1 MSQNAASMEP
11 MESKVAPFAATPD
24 PTFGRSAPNPQ
35 QGGASQPVP
44 AVTGS
49 DSVDLR
55 LIIEED
61 KASGTYVYKTVN
73 RVTGE
78 VVLQLPREEIL
89 KMREESEYVA
99 GVVVSTKA

>member
-1 MSQNAASMEP
+1 MAN
-11 MESKVAPFAATPD
+11 KVAPFAATPD
-24 PTFGRSAPNPQ
+24 PTFGRHSSNPHTDGGPAP
-35 QGGASQPVP
+35 AP
-44 AVTGS
+44 AGRNA
-49 DSVDLR
+49 DPVDLR

-89 KMREESEYVA
+89 RKHDEPGYVA
-99 GVVVSTKA
+99 GEVIRTKA